1 METHLRRN
9 LGDWEID
16 ELIDML
22 KTLEKY
28 TTSPRIK
35 DKMKWGNSLRK
46 VFTQLRVKAWCA
58 DLCSDNIIIDLWPK
72 LVCKTTFTKSAGWL

>member
-28 TTSPRIK
+28 TTSPQIK
-35 DKMKWGNSLRK
+35 DKMKWGNS
-46 VFTQLRVKAWCA
+46 
-58 DLCSDNIIIDLWPK
+58 
-72 LVCKTTFTKSAGWL
+72 